1 MFKEEFPAT
10 LDFFSEKIVYVD
22 LGYLGI
28 TKDYKL
34 SGLHIPIKKLTKS
47 KKNPKPTLTQ
57 AQKDHNQK
65 VGRARVCV
73 ENAICGMKRYYLL
86 TTKYRGKSIKRF
98 DESIEICAGLWNFK
112 LGSLK
117 FRFVN
122 H

>member
-34 SGLHIPIKKLTKS
+34 SGLHIPIKKPTKS

-112 LGSLK
+112 LNYRSL
-117 FRFVN
+117 N
-122 H
+122 HS

>member
-1 MFKEEFPAT
+1 MSKEEFPAT
-10 LDFFSEKIVYVD
+10 LDFFSEKIIYVD
-22 LGYLGI
+22 SGYLGI

-73 ENAICGMKRYYLL
+73 ENAICGMK
-86 TTKYRGKSIKRF
+86 
-98 DESIEICAGLWNFK
+98 
-112 LGSLK
+112 
-117 FRFVN
+117 
-122 H
+122 